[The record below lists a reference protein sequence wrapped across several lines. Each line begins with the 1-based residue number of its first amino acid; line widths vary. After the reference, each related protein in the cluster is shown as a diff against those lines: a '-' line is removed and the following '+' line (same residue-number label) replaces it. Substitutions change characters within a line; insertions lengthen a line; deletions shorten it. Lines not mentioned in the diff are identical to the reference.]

1 MSKIPLNSFYVQS
14 ALMVTDR
21 PNSRGLHRRCH
32 RNIFSP
38 HTMLSFLIL
47 LCPVLVL
54 FSLGEK
60 NFLTDRAAG

>member
-1 MSKIPLNSFYVQS
+1 MSKIPLDSSCVES

-21 PNSRGLHRRCH
+21 PNSRGLPRRCH
-32 RNIFSP
+32 SNIFSP

-47 LCPVLVL
+47 LYPVWVL

-60 NFLTDRAAG
+60 NFLTDRTAG